1 MHLIMY
7 AKTFIMIDK
16 YFRCANTEKF
26 IIFIN
31 YTFRRKV
38 METKTKKTPRL
49 PKVWEALLTFLVLI
63 VIMAVGIIVFEVDPH
78 MPMFVGVVGAAIM
91 ALLLGYDWETI
102 ETSMKDG
109 IYRAL
114 QSIMILAIIGILI
127 GVWLVGGVVPTMIYY
142 GLKILSPGIF
152 LIAAVLICSIT
163 SLATGTSW
171 GTMGTMGL
179 ALIGIAQGIGIP
191 APVAAGA
198 AISGAYFGDKMS
210 PLSDTTNLA
219 PAMAGTDVF
228 THVKFMALP
237 TAIAYAITLIFFGVL
252 GATYSTGGAGDVS
265 QIDIMSNGLKS
276 LFTINPIL
284 LLPPV
289 IVIVA
294 VALKIPAIPGITLG
308 IIAGLVLGLIFQGE
322 ATLGDFLACGMNGF
336 TSETGVESLDN
347 LLTTGGLMNM
357 MSSISLTILAMMF
370 GGIMEATHQL
380 EVLVDKLLKLVKNGP
395 ALVILTELTCLL
407 SNATMPEQ
415 YISIVVPGRMYAETY
430 KKAGLHPKTLSNALE
445 GAGTVTSA
453 LIPWNT
459 CGVFIMTTLGVG
471 VRDYGPYAIFNIV
484 MPITVIIMAFFGLT
498 LAGEDGKRLTNRADR
513 AKVAER
519 LKNIANEE
527 NTNPVEA

>member
-1 MHLIMY
+1 
-7 AKTFIMIDK
+7 
-16 YFRCANTEKF
+16 
-26 IIFIN
+26 
-31 YTFRRKV
+31 
-38 METKTKKTPRL
+38 METKTKRTPRL
-49 PKVWEALLTFLVLI
+49 PKVWEALMTLMVLI
-63 VIMAVGIIVFEVDPH
+63 AIMAVGIIVFEADPH
-78 MPMFVGVVGAAIM
+78 IPMFIGVVAAAIM
-91 ALLLGYDWETI
+91 ALYLGYDWETI
-102 ETSMKDG
+102 ENSMKDG

-127 GVWLVGGVVPTMIYY
+127 GVWLVAGVVPTMIFY
-142 GLKILSPGIF
+142 GLKILSPSIF

-237 TAIAYAITLIFFGVL
+237 TLVAYVIALVSFGIMGL
-252 GATYSTGGAGDVS
+252 SYSSDGTSDVS
-265 QIDIMSNGLKS
+265 QINIMSNGLDGI
-276 LFTINPIL
+276 FNINPLL
-284 LLPPV
+284 LLPPI

-294 VALKIPAIPGITLG
+294 VAMKIPAIPGITLG
-308 IIAGLVLGLIFQGE
+308 IIAGFILGLIFQKD
-322 ATLGDFLACGMNGF
+322 ASLGAFLESGMNGF
-336 TSETGVESLDN
+336 KSKTGVESLDN
-347 LLTTGGLMNM
+347 LLSTGGLMNM

-380 EVLVDKLLKLVKNGP
+380 EVIVDKLLKLVKNGP
-395 ALVILTELTCLL
+395 SLILLTLGTCVA
-407 SNATMPEQ
+407 SNITMPEQ

-430 KKAGLHPKTLSNALE
+430 KKAELHPKTLSNALE

-453 LIPWNT
+453 LISWNT
-459 CGVFIMTTLGVG
+459 CGVFIATTLGVT
-471 VRDYGPYAIFNIV
+471 VKEYGMYAVFNYT
-484 MPITVIIMAFFGLT
+484 MPIVVLIMAFFGLT
-498 LAGEDGKRLTNRADR
+498 LAGKDGKRMTNASDR
-513 AKVAER
+513 TALAMR
-519 LKNIANEE
+519 LKQISEE
-527 NTNPVEA
+527 ESVEFIKEDVAYETVEIDKKTGATKEETRRKNNARVSW